1 MIMKCTVDRYR
12 FGKKEKKNLKK
23 QKTKLYLPPRESI
36 VNAGTPSVI
45 MTMFT
50 ACP

>member
-1 MIMKCTVDRYR
+1 MITKYMADRYR
-12 FGKKEKKNLKK
+12 FGRREKKN
-23 QKTKLYLPPRESI
+23 QKRQKVRPYLPERESI

-50 ACP
+50 A

>member
-1 MIMKCTVDRYR
+1 MITKCMVDRYR
-12 FGKKEKKNLKK
+12 FGKKEKKNLRR
-23 QKTKLYLPPRESI
+23 QKVKLYLPERESI

-50 ACP
+50 A